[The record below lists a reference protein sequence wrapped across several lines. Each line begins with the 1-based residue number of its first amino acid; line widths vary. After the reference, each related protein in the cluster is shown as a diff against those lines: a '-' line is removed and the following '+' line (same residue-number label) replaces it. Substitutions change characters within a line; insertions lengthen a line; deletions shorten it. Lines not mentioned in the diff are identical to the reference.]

1 MIRRPPRSTLF
12 PYTTLFR
19 SSMGG
24 RRRQRHFIKFPKL
37 AAPPQRLRR
46 GLSATNDLSSVNP
59 GRHLAR
65 QDLLRF
71 ASLRVLGCGDLKAL
85 DLLTIQEGESI
96 RLRFRNGRRLRR
108 VDHGDNGLCRLP
120 LRSQTFISANDMPSA
135 GAAGI
140 SSVAAA
146 ACIAVGAIAG
156 ASVRI
161 RTDSVS
167 VGTAIGS
174 AVWPD
179 GRAVFSIKT
188 ILPSSGGTSG
198 ETVGLVSPI
207 NGIPL
212 ASVGTGTGSAA

>member
-1 MIRRPPRSTLF
+1 MKKLFLLFALIIGLLTSASTAMAQTVNMSSYITLTVAKDSAIRL
-12 PYTTLFR
+12 
-19 SSMGG
+19 
-24 RRRQRHFIKFPKL
+24 
-37 AAPPQRLRR
+37 
-46 GLSATNDLSSVNP
+46 N
-59 GRHLAR
+59 
-65 QDLLRF
+65 
-71 ASLRVLGCGDLKAL
+71 LKAAA
-85 DLLTIQEGESI
+85 EGTPVRIVS
-96 RLRFRNGRRLRR
+96 G
-108 VDHGDNGLCRLP
+108 G
-120 LRSQTFISANDMPSA
+120 TFISSNDMPSA

-156 ASVRI
+156 ASVGI